1 MSTPSQRERKTGPP
15 PARGAKVVQAR
26 RRKGR
31 RLATSVGVIAA
42 VAVVGLFFLARTGG
56 GSSGSGSGPT
66 FAVGRPGPGAD
77 APAIRLPATAGG
89 AFDLGAERG
98 KNVLL
103 YFQEGVGC
111 QPCWDQMRDIEKNWA
126 QFKAL
131 GVDEFVTIAG
141 NPVAQLR
148 QKVADESLTM
158 PVLADPDLT
167 LGKSYEANKFGM
179 MGTGAYGHS
188 FVLVGPDG
196 KIRWRAD
203 YGGSPNYTMY
213 VRVPALLKD
222 LRAGTGGAPAPS

>member
-1 MSTPSQRERKTGPP
+1 MI
-15 PARGAKVVQAR
+15 V
-26 RRKGR
+26 
-31 RLATSVGVIAA
+31 A
-42 VAVVGLFFLARTGG
+42 VAGVGLFFLARTGG
-56 GSSGSGSGPT
+56 GGSSGSGSGPS

-77 APAIRLPATAGG
+77 APAVRLPATTGT
-89 AFDLGAERG
+89 AFDLNAERG

-148 QKVADESLTM
+148 QKATDESITM
-158 PVLADPDLT
+158 PVLADPDLS
-167 LGKSYEANKFGM
+167 LGKSYEANQFGM
-179 MGTGAYGHS
+179 MGTSAYGHS
-188 FVLVGPDG
+188 FILVGPDG

-213 VRVPALLKD
+213 VKVPALLHD
-222 LRAGTGGAPAPS
+222 LQAGLGGAPSPS